1 MTLGTHRV
9 SANRSEPRLSLDQS
23 EAKQTEEGDKCL
35 MESFTSQVLKLGKL
49 EAQTFGVNV
58 GIEDRIVK

>member
-9 SANRSEPRLSLDQS
+9 SANRSEPRQSVDQS
-23 EAKQTEEGDKCL
+23 ETRETEEGDKCL

-49 EAQTFGVNV
+49 QTFGLNV
-58 GIEDRIVK
+58 GIEDGVVK

>member
-9 SANRSEPRLSLDQS
+9 TANRSELYMSVDQS
-23 EAKQTEEGDKCL
+23 EAKETEEGDKCL

-58 GIEDRIVK
+58 GIEDRVVK

>member
-9 SANRSEPRLSLDQS
+9 SANRMEPRLSVDQS
-23 EAKQTEEGDKCL
+23 EAMETDERDKCL
-35 MESFTSQVLKLGKL
+35 METFTSQVLKLGKL

-58 GIEDRIVK
+58 GIEDRVVK